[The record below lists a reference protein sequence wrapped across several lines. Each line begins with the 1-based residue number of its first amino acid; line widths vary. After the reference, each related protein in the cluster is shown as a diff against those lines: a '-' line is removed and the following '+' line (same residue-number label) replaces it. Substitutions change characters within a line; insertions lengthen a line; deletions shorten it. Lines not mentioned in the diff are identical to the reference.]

1 MRLIFLGAPGAGK
14 GTLAELL
21 SAHDGLVHIS
31 TGAIL
36 REEIKVGSELG
47 KEADDYV
54 KTGQLVPES
63 LINSMLEK
71 RLQQDDLSAGY
82 ILDGYPRTLEQAEF
96 LDQLLTK
103 LGTPLDRVVLVDVPQ
118 DLIIKRLSSRLTCP
132 NCGAI
137 YNLLQQPPQK
147 EGICDKCGSALVVRE
162 DDKEEVIRHRLE
174 VYEENTKPLIDY
186 YADKNLLTKVDN
198 SGSPQLAL
206 DKLLAQLQKGSD

>member
-14 GTLAELL
+14 GTLAALL
-21 SAHDGLVHIS
+21 AAHDGLVHIS

-36 REEIKVGSELG
+36 REEIKAGSDLG
-47 KEADDYV
+47 KEANDYV

-71 RLQQDDLSAGY
+71 RLQQGDLTGGY
-82 ILDGYPRTLEQAEF
+82 ILDGYPRTLEQAHF
-96 LDQLLTK
+96 LDQLLAK
-103 LGTPLDRVVLVDVPQ
+103 LETPLDRVVLVDVPQ

-147 EGICDKCGSALVVRE
+147 EGICDHCKSGLIVRE

-186 YADKNLLTKVDN
+186 YAKKQLLLKVDN
-198 SGSPQLAL
+198 SASPQLAL
-206 DKLLAQLQKGSD
+206 DNLLAQL

>member
-14 GTLAELL
+14 GTLAALL
-21 SAHDGLVHIS
+21 AAHDGLVHIS

-36 REEIKVGSELG
+36 REEIKAGSELG
-47 KEADDYV
+47 KAANDYV

-71 RLQQDDLSAGY
+71 RLQQDDLAGGY

-103 LGTPLDRVVLVDVPQ
+103 LGSPLDRVVLVDVPQ

-147 EGICDKCGSALVVRE
+147 EGICDKCGSALVIRE

-186 YADKNLLTKVDN
+186 YAQKHLLTAVDN
-198 SGSPQLAL
+198 SNSPQAAL
-206 DKLLAQLQKGSD
+206 DNLLAQLQKGSD